1 MRRTLAVAW
10 LLSSGSL
17 GAAAGE
23 VDLSLSG
30 SWFVPA
36 LDTRYA
42 HVFTPRIEFEPPS
55 NGTAG
60 HTLELS
66 GENGFGVRGAIG
78 VALGH
83 RFGLELL
90 VSHVRHD
97 AGGPSS
103 PYAYRFDYTARQ
115 PPSNEPQ
122 TFTHERE
129 QSWPDAEA
137 RLRQVVLGLSLR
149 ARFPIGSS
157 ATLGLSAG
165 PTLHRLSGELDSLAW
180 THFYFGGH
188 AVLFEDTFRLGADIP
203 GAWKPGVALGG
214 ELDVRLGGKL
224 GLVVDVRYFLA
235 GEAEVQPKLSGILN
249 ADQALRTLSLEE
261 IAGEL
266 PLAPV
271 RFDPSFFS
279 TSAGLRLRF

>member
-1 MRRTLAVAW
+1 VAW
-10 LLSSGSL
+10 LLSSGPL

-30 SWFVPA
+30 SWLVPS
-36 LDTRYA
+36 LDARYV
-42 HVFTPRIEFEPPS
+42 HSFTPRIDFEPPS

-66 GENGFGVRGAIG
+66 GENGFGVRGTIG
-78 VALGH
+78 VALG
-83 RFGLELL
+83 RRLGLELL
-90 VSHVRHD
+90 VAHSRHD

-115 PPSNEPQ
+115 PPSNELQ

-137 RLRQVVLGLSLR
+137 RFRQVVLGLSLR
-149 ARFPIGSS
+149 ARFPVGSS
-157 ATLGLSAG
+157 ATVGLSAG
-165 PTLHRLSGELDSLAW
+165 PTLHRLSGEMESLAW

-188 AVLFEDTFRLGADIP
+188 AVLFEDTFRLGADLP
-203 GAWKPGVALGG
+203 ATWKAGLALGG
-214 ELDVRLGGKL
+214 ELDIRLGGKL
-224 GLVVDVRYFLA
+224 GLVVDLRYDLA
-235 GEAEVQPKLSGILN
+235 GEAEIQPTLSVILN
-249 ADQALRTLSLEE
+249 AEEVLRSLSVEE

-271 RFDPSFFS
+271 HLDPSFFS